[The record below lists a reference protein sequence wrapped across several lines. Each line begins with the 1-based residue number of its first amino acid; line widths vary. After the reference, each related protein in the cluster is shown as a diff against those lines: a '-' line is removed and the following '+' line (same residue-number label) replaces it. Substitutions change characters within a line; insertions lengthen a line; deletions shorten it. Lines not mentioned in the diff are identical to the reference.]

1 MTLRYFLKLTFAYK
15 YFRAEDS
22 SDLTPPIGQSAS
34 SPSLIGQLPSHHPDV
49 LMRTPAINIL
59 TLETSDNPGQRSPAV
74 CNVQQILNKDIFVVV
89 KLMCLYIFVFMLKIK
104 DAFCSFP
111 IFMVS
116 ALILAFILR
125 CSNS

>member
-1 MTLRYFLKLTFAYK
+1 MTLKYFLKLKFATRK

-59 TLETSDNPGQRSPAV
+59 TLETSDNLGQRSPAS
-74 CNVQQILNKDIFVVV
+74 
-89 KLMCLYIFVFMLKIK
+89 
-104 DAFCSFP
+104 AACSKY
-111 IFMVS
+111 
-116 ALILAFILR
+116 
-125 CSNS
+125 